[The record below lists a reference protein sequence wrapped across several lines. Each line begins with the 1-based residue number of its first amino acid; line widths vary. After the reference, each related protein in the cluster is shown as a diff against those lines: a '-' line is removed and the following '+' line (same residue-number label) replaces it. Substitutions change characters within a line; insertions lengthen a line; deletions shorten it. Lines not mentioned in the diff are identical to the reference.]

1 MTKSVFSSPQRSATG
16 FDSRRLSMLLAV
28 LEKRGGFQLGLFD
41 VYLNIAGGIKVNDPA
56 IDMAIV
62 ASMISSMEDIAIPM
76 NVCMAGEVGLS
87 GEIRTIQ
94 RVEQRIQEA
103 NHLGF
108 KKIFIPK
115 YNVKGLDTK
124 KYDIEIIPIAKVEDL
139 YLKLFK

>member
-1 MTKSVFSSPQRSATG
+1 
-16 FDSRRLSMLLAV
+16 
-28 LEKRGGFQLGLFD
+28 
-41 VYLNIAGGIKVNDPA
+41 
-56 IDMAIV
+56 MAIV

-103 NHLGF
+103 NRLGF

-115 YNVKGLDTK
+115 YNVKGLDAK